1 MIGRV
6 SQRESERER
15 EREREREPPTLTY
28 TDMHD
33 LAHQHFLKRKLTF
46 HTRTNHADEKP
57 STQNWRTLGSA
68 AAANPTP

>member
-1 MIGRV
+1 VIGRV

-57 STQNWRTLGSA
+57 STQNPWVRSCSK
-68 AAANPTP
+68 P